1 MLSTSRGRLGF
12 LVAILEF
19 IYKLNKCNLHDRKIA
34 FSAGMTLF
42 VTTSLFHFFEKFF
55 TNTIK
60 KTSNEVINMIKK

>member
-1 MLSTSRGRLGF
+1 
-12 LVAILEF
+12 
-19 IYKLNKCNLHDRKIA
+19 
-34 FSAGMTLF
+34 MTLF